1 MKQNKNY
8 FSADIKSKD
17 QHFVQGD
24 CTSLPALK
32 GYANLMNII
41 ATIFGPFDGLQWSKT
56 IDKCMEN
63 ANSSSV

>member
-1 MKQNKNY
+1 MISNQRISILFK
-8 FSADIKSKD
+8 
-17 QHFVQGD
+17 V
-24 CTSLPALK
+24 TVPSLPALK